1 MATPVLFV
9 HGLWLH
15 ATSWQP
21 WIDHFRQAGYEPEA
35 PGWPGEPD
43 TVDAARLAPEQIA
56 DHGIEEVTAHFAEQA
71 LRLAKAP
78 MGVQPVIVGH
88 SFGGL
93 IVQKLM
99 ARGLGSA
106 GIAID
111 PAPMKG
117 VLVIPASSLKASF
130 PALKNPANKSKAI
143 SLTSEQFRYAFGNAV
158 SEEESNSLYERWAI
172 PSPAKPLFQAALANV
187 TPHSEAAVDTKNSHR
202 GPLLITA
209 GGRDHTVP
217 AGVSRATHKR
227 YKHSTATT
235 ELLEFPDRGHSLTID
250 SGWQE
255 VADGC
260 LAWLKANGM

>member
-21 WIDHFRQAGYEPEA
+21 WVDHFRQAGYEPEA

-43 TVDAARLAPEQIA
+43 TVEAARLAPDQIA
-56 DHGIEEVTAHFAEQA
+56 DRGIEDVTTHFAELA
-71 LRLAKAP
+71 LELAKTP
-78 MGVQPVIVGH
+78 QGGPPIIVGH

-93 IVQKLM
+93 IAQKLM

-117 VLVIPASSLKASF
+117 VLVIPPSSLKASF

-143 SLTSEQFRYAFGNAV
+143 SLTAEQFRYAFGNAIPAA
-158 SEEESNSLYERWAI
+158 ESDALWQRWTI
-172 PSPAKPLFQAALANV
+172 PGAGRPLFQAASANV
-187 TPHSEAAVDTKNSHR
+187 NPRSETRVDTANSAR
-202 GPLLITA
+202 GPLLLVG

-217 AGVSRATHKR
+217 LAITRATLKQYR
-227 YKHSTATT
+227 KSSAVTD
-235 ELLEFPDRGHSLTID
+235 LEVLPDRGHSLTMD
-250 SGWQE
+250 DGWPE
-255 VADGC
+255 VAD
-260 LAWLKANGM
+260 LALRWFEKSR